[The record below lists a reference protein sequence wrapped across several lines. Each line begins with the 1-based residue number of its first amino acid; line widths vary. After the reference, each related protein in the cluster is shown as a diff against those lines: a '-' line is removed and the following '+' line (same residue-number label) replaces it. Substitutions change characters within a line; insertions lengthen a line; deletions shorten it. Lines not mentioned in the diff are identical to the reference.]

1 MAWAYLALAIGF
13 EICGTVALKLS
24 NGFAQVLPSL
34 VILPAYAVSFVFL
47 TFAVKSIP
55 ISVAYAV
62 WSGVGIAVISLI
74 GMAWFREPVSPA
86 KLAFIAVIVIGIIG
100 LHIADRYAH
109 V

>member
-1 MAWAYLALAIGF
+1 MAWAYLAVAIGF

-24 NGFAQVLPSL
+24 DGFAHVLPSL
-34 VILPAYAVSFVFL
+34 LILPAYGVSFVFL
-47 TFAVKSIP
+47 TMAVKTIP

-74 GMAWFREPVSPA
+74 GMGWFREPVTIA
-86 KLAFIAVIVIGIIG
+86 KLAFIAVIVIGIVG
-100 LHIADRYAH
+100 LHMADRFAH